1 MLIKHP
7 LKSTIHEF
15 HHCFIRKEFT
25 KKKCRTEK
33 MLRVSNCYFYGS
45 VFHRYCGF
53 LFYKSPN
60 VAQGLGV
67 TNYDE
72 SLMLFV
78 KKIESPRISFRV
90 ATILPYK
97 QVLNYTETKKI
108 FKGNCWWSLIDH
120 NSNFVVFG
128 HSFEAMG

>member
-1 MLIKHP
+1 
-7 LKSTIHEF
+7 
-15 HHCFIRKEFT
+15 
-25 KKKCRTEK
+25 

-60 VAQGLGV
+60 VPQGLGV

-90 ATILPYK
+90 ATILPYQ
-97 QVLNYTETKKI
+97 QVLNYTETKKKSSKEI
-108 FKGNCWWSLIDH
+108 ADDH
-120 NSNFVVFG
+120 
-128 HSFEAMG
+128 

>member
-1 MLIKHP
+1 
-7 LKSTIHEF
+7 
-15 HHCFIRKEFT
+15 
-25 KKKCRTEK
+25 

-90 ATILPYK
+90 ATILPYQ
-97 QVLNYTETKKI
+97 QVLNYWNKKNI
-108 FKGNCWWSLIDH
+108 QRKLLMITDWP
-120 NSNFVVFG
+120 
-128 HSFEAMG
+128 